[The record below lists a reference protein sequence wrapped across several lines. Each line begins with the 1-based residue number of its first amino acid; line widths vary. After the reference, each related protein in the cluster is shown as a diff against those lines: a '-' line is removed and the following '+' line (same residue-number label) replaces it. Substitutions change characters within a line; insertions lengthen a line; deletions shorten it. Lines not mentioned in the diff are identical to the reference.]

1 MEGGPAEGRFPY
13 DAGGSAPSTK
23 RLRCGINLSHLLNGG
38 GEAPSVVRVGT
49 SLKGLPIGGRNLS
62 GVPKATA
69 TFYYILPLLSTF

>member
-38 GEAPSVVRVGT
+38 GKARSVVRAGI
-49 SLKGLPIGGRNLS
+49 SLS

-69 TFYYILPLLSTF
+69 TYEY

>member
-13 DAGGSAPSTK
+13 DTGGSAPSTK

-38 GEAPSVVRVGT
+38 GKARSVVRAGI
-49 SLKGLPIGGRNLS
+49 SLS

-69 TFYYILPLLSTF
+69 TYEY